1 MNVNRWERECLQRQL
16 TNLTALTP
24 FKQLIKC
31 IQIMNYISTNKF
43 ERMKTKKVRVHVEH
57 NLGYFYDNFE
67 QEYSKHFSLLN

>member
-1 MNVNRWERECLQRQL
+1 
-16 TNLTALTP
+16 
-24 FKQLIKC
+24 
-31 IQIMNYISTNKF
+31 MNYISTNKF